1 MVEGL
6 LKKLRYKEGPA
17 AVLNPPLGY
26 ELGIETDNEEEKL
39 NFVQLFVNNRLELEN
54 WLPRVIPRLNDD
66 AIFWVTYPK
75 QSSKVKTDINRDSL
89 AEIVQDISTY
99 RPVSAVSVDEKWS
112 AMRLREKE
120 KVKSKK

>member
-17 AVLNPPLGY
+17 AILNPPEGY
-26 ELGIETDNEEEKL
+26 ELGIETDNGEEKL

-54 WLPRVIPRLNDD
+54 WLPRAIPRLNDD

-89 AEIVQDISTY
+89 AEIVKDISTY
-99 RPVSAVSVDEKWS
+99 RPVSAVAVDEKWS

-120 KVKSKK
+120 KVKSKR

>member
-1 MVEGL
+1 
-6 LKKLRYKEGPA
+6 
-17 AVLNPPLGY
+17 
-26 ELGIETDNEEEKL
+26 
-39 NFVQLFVNNRLELEN
+39 LEN
-54 WLPRVIPRLNDD
+54 WLPTVIPKLNDD

-99 RPVSAVSVDEKWS
+99 RPVSAVAVDDKWS
-112 AMRLREKE
+112 AMRLREKD

>member
-17 AVLNPPLGY
+17 AILNPPVGY
-26 ELGIETDNEEEKL
+26 ELGIETEKEEDKL
-39 NFVQLFVNNRLELEN
+39 NFVQLFVNSRLELEN
-54 WLPRVIPRLNDD
+54 WLPTVIPKLNDD

-99 RPVSAVSVDEKWS
+99 RPVSAVAVDDKWS
-112 AMRLREKE
+112 AMRLREKD